1 MDFQQFFSHTGIY
14 LNVYEAKQTCTL
26 FGILLVKDK
35 INYILKAYN
44 FYCAPCIVQYDII
57 FFQVLRMC
65 GACPNGFRKS
75 TEGKCLET
83 TICYP
88 GI

>member
-1 MDFQQFFSHTGIY
+1 MSMKRSKPAHSLVF
-14 LNVYEAKQTCTL
+14 CCM
-26 FGILLVKDK
+26 VKDK
-35 INYILKAYN
+35 INYILKAY
-44 FYCAPCIVQYDII
+44 FYCAPCIVQYDIN